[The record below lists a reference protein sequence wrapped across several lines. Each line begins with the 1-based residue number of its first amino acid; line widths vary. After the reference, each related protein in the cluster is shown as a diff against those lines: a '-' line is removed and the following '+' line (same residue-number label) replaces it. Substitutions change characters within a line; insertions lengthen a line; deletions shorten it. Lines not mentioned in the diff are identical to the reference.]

1 MKLVRFQTPVP
12 SSWSTLSRLSDLRYE
27 IDRLFESPWGA
38 LDGAAPAFDRWA
50 PAVDLYE
57 DDEKFIVKVEL
68 AGVKKEDIE
77 VTLHEG
83 TLSIT
88 GERKTEK
95 KFEKANIYR
104 SERAFGRF
112 QRAISLPTPVDGG
125 KVKADYTDGI
135 LSVTLPKTEASKP
148 KQINVNVS

>member
-1 MKLVRFQTPVP
+1 MKLVRFQTPVA
-12 SSWSTLSRLSDLRYE
+12 SSWSTLNRLSDLRNE
-27 IDRLFESPWGA
+27 IDRLFESPWGELGRTA
-38 LDGAAPAFDRWA
+38 SAFGGWT

-57 DDEKFIVKVEL
+57 DDEKVVVKVEL
-68 AGVKKEDIE
+68 AGMKKEDIE

-83 TLSIT
+83 TLSIA

-95 KFEKANIYR
+95 KFEEAGVYR
-104 SERAFGRF
+104 SERSFGRF
-112 QRAISLPTPVDGG
+112 QRAIALPTPVDGA

-135 LSVTLPKTEASKP
+135 LSVTLPKTEAAKP